1 LESPSSGLSV
11 RRRKYLASLG
21 AVISSTGFA
30 GCSSVGLGESSELSG
45 PDQSAL
51 EEYSDSY
58 EIAQEAKAKYDD
70 GIETFRENVGPN
82 GMMEGEYPADWPE
95 LRERMLTSAE
105 EFSDASDG
113 FSQAGRSASSSI
125 IESGC
130 DIAVEWVEPH
140 IEVAEFFGDLGGP
153 SKEFVDDSER
163 KISNR
168 PAPLDPETLRE
179 RAVNGESLNVT
190 PARTPTNTPDS
201 TPDSSPDHQFKSPP
215 YENVETDE
223 RGATRTVSGEITLE
237 AGEYAVQV
245 FRPEKQTQIQIT
257 GDTVGEGEID
267 LFVLSSDREFEKYS
281 EGDGADISGEI
292 TKTNVRTIEQTI
304 EVSPGEYSFV
314 FDNSAVCGAEPQG
327 TVTFEFEIVSQTSSW
342 VSPSQPKIAEVQ
354 DNFGHTFTFSRDS
367 ADSVHVDDEIVA
379 SDDTSI
385 ELCVTEVAKQEED
398 NVTYSYEFLDDAS
411 HPDNPERATDRIEK
425 NCWSWDMRRNDY
437 KSRWGFRI
445 WIRNEDDIYYQNN
458 SVESD
463 YSVDVYYTNLT
474 LEE

>member
-1 LESPSSGLSV
+1 MESPLSGLSV

-82 GMMEGEYPADWPE
+82 GMMEGEYPADWSE

-130 DIAVEWVEPH
+130 DIAVEWVDPH
-140 IEVAEFFGDLGGP
+140 IEVAEFFADLGGP
-153 SKEFVDDSER
+153 SKEVVDNFER
-163 KISNR
+163 EISNR

-179 RAVNGESLNVT
+179 RAVNGDSLNVT
-190 PARTPTNTPDS
+190 QAGTPTNTP
-201 TPDSSPDHQFKSPP
+201 TPTPNSSSEHQFKSPP
-215 YENVETDE
+215 YENVVTEE
-223 RGATRTVSGEITLE
+223 RGATTTVSGEITLD
-237 AGEYAVQV
+237 AGQYALKE
-245 FRPEKQTQIQIT
+245 FRLEKQTQIQIT
-257 GDTVGEGEID
+257 GVKEGEGGMD
-267 LFVLSSDREFEKYS
+267 LFLLRAEREFERYS
-281 EGDGADISGEI
+281 EGEGANISGEI
-292 TKTNVRTIEQTI
+292 AETNFESIERTVK
-304 EVSPGEYSFV
+304 VSPGRYFLV
-314 FDNSAVCGAEPQG
+314 FDNSAAYGAEPRG
-327 TVTFEFEIVSQTSSW
+327 TVNFEFEVVLQAASW
-342 VSPSQPKIAEVQ
+342 VSPSQPKIAEVE
-354 DNFGHTFTFSRDS
+354 DNFGHTFTFSRDTS
-367 ADSVHVDDEIVA
+367 DSVRVDDEIVV
-379 SDDTSI
+379 SDDTVV
-385 ELCVTEVAKQEED
+385 ELCVTEVAKQDDD
-398 NVTYSYEFLDDAS
+398 NITYSYEFLDDAS
-411 HPDNPERATDRIEK
+411 HPDNPERATDRIEG

-437 KSRWGFRI
+437 QSRWGFRI
-445 WIRNEDDIYYQNN
+445 WIRNEDEIYYQNN

-463 YSVDVYYTNLT
+463 YRVDVYYTNLT